1 MPLME
6 LYPAIDILGGRCVRL
21 RQGDYADATTYG
33 SDPVGMAL
41 SFAAE
46 GARWIHVVDLDA
58 ARTGSPVNRPIISAL
73 TDAVGVSGVWVQ
85 TGGGVRDRASIDALR
100 ASGVARVVVGTA
112 AVRDPSLGDAAA
124 ADWPGG
130 VAVGLDFR
138 HRPDGGCEVAV
149 HGWTEGSGV
158 DLFELVRRFDGSG
171 AAALVVTEIGRDGM
185 LSGPDV
191 DGLGRVLEATSAAG
205 IVASGGVSSVGD
217 LEVLAGL
224 ERAGRRL
231 AGAITGKAV
240 YEGRFGVAEALA
252 VLARVGG

>member
-1 MPLME
+1 MD
-6 LYPAIDILGGRCVRL
+6 LYPAIDILGGSCVRL

-73 TDAVGVSGVWVQ
+73 TEAVGSSGVRVQ

-100 ASGVARVVVGTA
+100 AAGVARVVVGTA
-112 AVRDPSLGDAAA
+112 AVHNPSLVDAAA

-138 HRPDGGCEVAV
+138 HRADGGCEVAV

-185 LSGPDV
+185 LTGPDV
-191 DGLGRVLEATSAAG
+191 DGLGRVLAATSEAG
-205 IVASGGVSSVGD
+205 IIASGGVSSAGD

-240 YEGRFGVAEALA
+240 YAGRFGVAEALA